1 MYKEYKQKLAS
12 KEYKK
17 WNNYSIELSQN
28 IAEKL
33 SSFIPTNE

>member
-1 MYKEYKQKLAS
+1 MYKEYKIKLAS

-17 WNNYSIELSQN
+17 WNNYSLDLNPQ

-33 SSFIPTNE
+33 KKFIPTKE